1 MTPEWEEEWESLA
14 AEVRTHRQLYFNGT
28 PAITDAEFDALL
40 ARLVHLET
48 QHPELARPDSPTQQ
62 VGAPVTFDSVR
73 HPERMLSL
81 DNVFNEEELR
91 AWLARTPAPQY
102 LTELK
107 IDGLSIDLIYQNGK
121 LVRAATRGDGTE
133 GEDITANARVIEDIP
148 EELHGDDVPPLL
160 EVRGEVYIAVE
171 DFSLVNEARQL
182 AGGKPFANPRNA
194 AAGSLRHKNPQEVK
208 RRHLRMI
215 CHGIGASE
223 GLNARTQSQ
232 VYDAF
237 SRWGLP
243 LSPFNKVVETPDE
256 VVAQMTYWG
265 EHRHD
270 AAYEMDGFVVKVD
283 DRTQQRRL
291 GATSRAPRWAI
302 AYKYPPEEVITT
314 LRDIRVGV
322 GRTGR
327 VTPFAVMEPVTVA
340 GSTVSLATLHNQTEV
355 RRKGVLIGDKVVLR
369 KAGEV
374 IPEVLGP
381 VVEARD
387 GSEFPFVFPTYCP
400 LCGTRLAPAK
410 AEDADWRCPNTRS
423 CSGQLSARLTYLAGR
438 GAFDI
443 EALGERGAE
452 DLIRSGVLRDESEL
466 FDITAED
473 LEKTSTYTTQAKKLN
488 ATGKKLL
495 ANLENAKTVDFWR
508 VLVAL
513 SIRHVGPTAARALA
527 STFGSMEALRVAD
540 PEGIA
545 RTEGVGETIAHSLSE
560 WFEVDW
566 HRAIVDKWAQA
577 GVTMAAEVPEPAVQ
591 TLAGKTVVVTGTLEK
606 YSRDAAKEAIVSRG
620 GKAAGSVSKRT
631 DYVVVGDNAGS
642 KEKKARELGIRILSE
657 AYFEQLLAGNLE

>member
-1 MTPEWEEEWESLA
+1 MTPQWEQEWESLA
-14 AEVRTHRQLYFNGT
+14 AEVRRHRQLYFNGT
-28 PAITDAEFDALL
+28 PAISDAEFDTLFQ
-40 ARLVHLET
+40 RLERLENA
-48 QHPELARPDSPTQQ
+48 HPELVRTDSPTQQ
-62 VGAPVTFDSVR
+62 VGAPVSFDSVR

-91 AWLARTPAPQY
+91 AWLARTPAKQY
-102 LTELK
+102 ITELK
-107 IDGLSIDLIYQNGK
+107 IDGLSIDLIYRNGI
-121 LVRAATRGDGTE
+121 LVRAATRGDGSE
-133 GEDITANARVIEDIP
+133 GEDITANARVIQDIP
-148 EELHGDDVPPLL
+148 ETLHGSDIPSML
-160 EVRGEVYIAVE
+160 EVRGEVYIAVA
-171 DFSLVNEARQL
+171 DFSAVNQARQE

-208 RRHLRMI
+208 RRRLRMI
-215 CHGIGASE
+215 CHGIGAVE
-223 GLNARTQSQ
+223 GRDFSTQSE
-232 VYDAF
+232 VYEAF

-243 LSPFNKVVETPDE
+243 LSPFNKVVTTPDE
-256 VVAQMTYWG
+256 VVAQMKYWG
-265 EHRHD
+265 AHRHD
-270 AAYEMDGFVVKVD
+270 AAYEMDGFVIKVND
-283 DRTQQRRL
+283 LSQQQQL

-302 AYKYPPEEVITT
+302 AYKYPPEEVMTT
-314 LRDIRVGV
+314 LLDIRVGV

-327 VTPFAVMEPVTVA
+327 VTPFAVMKPVTVA

-355 RRKGVLIGDKVVLR
+355 RRKGVLIGDTVVLR

-381 VVEARD
+381 IVEERD
-387 GSEFPFVFPTYCP
+387 GTEFPFIFPTYCP

-452 DLIRSGVLRDESEL
+452 DLIRCGVLRDESEL

-473 LEKTSTYTTQAKKLN
+473 LEKTRTYTTKSHRLN

-495 ANLENAKTVDFWR
+495 ANLEVAKKAEFWR

-527 STFGSMEALRVAD
+527 STFGSMDALRAAH
-540 PEGIA
+540 PEDIA
-545 RTEGVGETIAHSLSE
+545 RTEGVGDTIADSLTE

-566 HRAIVDKWAQA
+566 HRAIVDKWANA
-577 GVTMAAEVPEPAVQ
+577 GVTMAVDVNDSSPQ
-591 TLAGKTVVVTGTLEK
+591 TLAGTTVVVTGTLEK

-620 GKAAGSVSKRT
+620 GKAAGSVSKKT
-631 DYVVVGDNAGS
+631 DYVVVGENAGS
-642 KEKKARELGIRILSE
+642 KEKKARDLGIRILSE
-657 AYFEQLLAGNLE
+657 AEFEQLLAGKLD